1 MRVILTFIPH
11 FLYYE
16 QEEHKERHQQKKKK
30 EKKIIAVCFYGRLMD
45 CLFQAMSEKLQKL
58 WKTKNKNFSQ
68 SIICSRLYSIRTGRH
83 LP

>member
-11 FLYYE
+11 FLYYQ

-30 EKKIIAVCFYGRLMD
+30 EEKNHCCLLLWKIDGLLVPGNE
-45 CLFQAMSEKLQKL
+45 QKLQKL
-58 WKTKNKNFSQ
+58 WKTKNKNLSQ